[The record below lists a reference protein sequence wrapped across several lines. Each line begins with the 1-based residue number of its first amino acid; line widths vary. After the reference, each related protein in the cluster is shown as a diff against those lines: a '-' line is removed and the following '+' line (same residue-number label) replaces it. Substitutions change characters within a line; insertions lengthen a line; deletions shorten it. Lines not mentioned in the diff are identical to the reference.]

1 MIRLDREGPVFV
13 LRMKDGENR
22 FNPSFLESFHGAL
35 DQVEQE
41 EGSVLVTTGEGKFYT
56 NGLDLDW
63 LGGEG
68 RDRAGPFLVDVHR
81 LFARVLC
88 FPRPTLAAIN
98 GHAFAG
104 GAMLALAHDYRLMR
118 RDRGFLCLPEV
129 DLGLPLTP
137 GMAALIQARLTPQAA
152 HDAIVSGRR
161 IAAEQALAA
170 GWVDAI
176 EDEGALLAAASERAV
191 DLAGKQGATLA
202 ALKSGLYGSALAV
215 LEGEGRG

>member
-1 MIRLDREGPVFV
+1 MIQLEREGPVFV
-13 LRMKDGENR
+13 LQMQGGENR
-22 FNPSFLESFHGAL
+22 FNPSFLESFNRAL
-35 DQVEQE
+35 DRVERE
-41 EGSVLVTTGEGKFYT
+41 EGSVLVTTGEGRFYT
-56 NGLDLDW
+56 NGLDLEW
-63 LGGEG
+63 LGGDGLEQ
-68 RDRAGPFLVDVHR
+68 AGPFLADVHR
-81 LFARVLC
+81 MFARVLG

-161 IAAEQALAA
+161 LAAEEALAA
-170 GWVDAI
+170 GWIDAI
-176 EDEGALLAAASERAV
+176 EDEDALLPATSERAAR
-191 DLAGKQGATLA
+191 LAGKRGETVA
-202 ALKSGLYGSALAV
+202 ALKRRLYGPALAV
-215 LEGEGRG
+215 LEADG